1 MDLATSQKMKMELR
15 VRYTFFR
22 YGKGIVGTRSLKGYA
37 SMKYEQHAYDLGIG
51 TGVNARK
58 KATKPNI
65 DPTYKAR

>member
-51 TGVNARK
+51 TGVNA
-58 KATKPNI
+58 
-65 DPTYKAR
+65 